1 MHSSRMRS
9 HTDDTSFGVR
19 QSCCRFAQRTQ
30 WHRRYIRRTASNQ
43 SPPAALPTPTARARR
58 LFVSPPQFP
67 TTKSPAPLRRATPAP
82 AIAHTSSTPARTRR
96 CARAA
101 RGNADSRRSDPRC
114 SCTPL
119 PIRTAKTRRL
129 VSAQRILPAPAAG
142 FSFVRSCPV
151 SYYTGAGEDHM
162 KAKLPKTNPAQALVG
177 KPVSASRSEMAEVV
191 LPAQTN
197 PLGKLLGGH
206 VMHLVDIAAAM
217 AAHRHSNSYVVTAS
231 VDSIDFRNPIS
242 LGEIVILK
250 SQVNRAFHTS
260 MEVGVEVYSE
270 NVLTGERKHTTS
282 AYVTF
287 VAIDEKTHRPKP
299 VRPLLVK
306 TAEEK
311 RRYEEAAGRRKTRL
325 ALRYRENERTAS

>member
-1 MHSSRMRS
+1 MWCFVLYRCRCFFQLLANRM
-9 HTDDTSFGVR
+9 
-19 QSCCRFAQRTQ
+19 AMK
-30 WHRRYIRRTASNQ
+30 
-43 SPPAALPTPTARARR
+43 AR
-58 LFVSPPQFP
+58 
-67 TTKSPAPLRRATPAP
+67 KSQEK
-82 AIAHTSSTPARTRR
+82 
-96 CARAA
+96 
-101 RGNADSRRSDPRC
+101 ADSHV
-114 SCTPL
+114 
-119 PIRTAKTRRL
+119 A
-129 VSAQRILPAPAAG
+129 
-142 FSFVRSCPV
+142 
-151 SYYTGAGEDHM
+151 
-162 KAKLPKTNPAQALVG
+162 G

-231 VDSIDFRNPIS
+231 VDYIDFRNSVS
-242 LGEIVILK
+242 LGEIVMLE
-250 SQVNRAFHTS
+250 SQVNRVFHTS

-306 TAEEK
+306 TSEEK
-311 RRYEEAAGRRKTRL
+311 RRYEEAAERRKTRL
-325 ALRYRENERTAS
+325 ALRYRENGRPLS